1 MDIQE
6 VWDKLIS
13 TIKSYPG
20 VNPSQLDAFFSR
32 IQIQAVSPGFI
43 MLTSCTAFVKE
54 WVERHYMK
62 DIQRALE
69 DIYHVEFFVQIEVD
83 TTAEETEGTNG
94 ENAQQASNP
103 PSEQH
108 IPNTAALSEASSQPN
123 TPALLSNQPSTSN
136 SIENPSS
143 LISSGLVGSA
153 AVPQKAS
160 SPSAPQ
166 IPPVSPD
173 QTNMDQRSSS
183 SDPSA
188 RLLTF
193 DSFVIGDSNRL
204 AYAMAT
210 EVAERPGTSNLNPLF
225 IYGRSG
231 VGKTHLMCAIKNY
244 IDEQYPNL
252 NVLYIDSNELA
263 ERYTEA
269 AREKSVDKSSF
280 KNFDNFLKNA
290 DVLLVDDIQNLQSSP
305 GTLGILFRIF
315 NANINQGKQ
324 FVFSADRA
332 PKNIDLDER
341 YTSRFNSGAT
351 IDIQPADHETKRGI
365 IKNFVQQYQQDEDFN
380 FELSDE
386 ILDYVVEHSG
396 TNIRELKSA
405 ITNVM
410 YAVKMKGENSVTTQ
424 DVKDMLANHFINETG
439 TRFTIET
446 IQAAVEDFYKV
457 SHADLVSKSRSRSI
471 AHPRHVAV
479 YLARE
484 LVNTTYKDIGK
495 AFNRDHSTIMH
506 SFDLIEKGLNEDR
519 NLREEIEAIR
529 GMLRSKEY

>member
-83 TTAEETEGTNG
+83 TTAEEAEGTGG
-94 ENAQQASNP
+94 ENTQQASI
-103 PSEQH
+103 PSSDQH
-108 IPNTAALSEASSQPN
+108 IPSAAALSGAASQPN
-123 TPALLSNQPSTSN
+123 NPALLSNQPSTPSP
-136 SIENPSS
+136 IESPSS
-143 LISSGLVGSA
+143 LNASGLVSDA
-153 AVPQKAS
+153 AVSREALS
-160 SPSAPQ
+160 SSTPQ

-173 QTNMDQRSSS
+173 QTNVDQRPSS

-280 KNFDNFLKNA
+280 KNFDDFLKNA

-410 YAVKMKGENSVTTQ
+410 YAVKMKGKNSVTTQ